1 MIYALT
7 KRRKTTK
14 QDLSDVM
21 VDLIENTREEG
32 KIFVNKL
39 SAAERQCAAAIRMYF
54 LEEDELAVHT
64 VASAALNLYADLM
77 KGRGKDPAIHGQ
89 MYGLFRAARDIIEG
103 EFSLDDFDNWGEEGL
118 KILEEQVAFLRG
130 HPDFDIEDMK
140 VSGPNKFIQQYWGE
154 KRKSYNFL
162 KHADRDQGKLLDEAH
177 INNENIIAEAI
188 GNSFHL
194 NCDMTPEKE
203 FFFSAMFAMDILP
216 NPPSELTLIWV
227 LKQMSREEILSLAR
241 RNLCYPRVDDD
252 FEIDFDTI
260 SAAATEILIT
270 EKKRKPL

>member
-1 MIYALT
+1 
-7 KRRKTTK
+7 
-14 QDLSDVM
+14 M

-54 LEEDELAVHT
+54 SQEDELAVHT

-77 KGRGKDPAIHGQ
+77 KGRGKEPAIHGP

-103 EFSLDDFDNWGEEGL
+103 EFSLADFDNWGEEGR
-118 KILEEQVAFLRG
+118 KILQEQVAYLRD
-130 HPDFDIEDMK
+130 HPEFDIEDMK
-140 VSGPNKFIQQYWGE
+140 VDGPNKFVRKFWNE

-162 KHADRDQGKLLDEAH
+162 KHADRDQNKLLDEAH

-203 FFFSAMFAMDILP
+203 FFFSAMYAMDVLP
-216 NPPSELTLIWV
+216 DPPPEPALIWV
-227 LKQMSREEILSLAR
+227 LKQMSKEEIMSLAR

-252 FEIDFDTI
+252 FEIDFDAI
-260 SAAATEILIT
+260 SLTASETYLH
-270 EKKRKPL
+270 KRKTKPV